1 MRRPSIPNLMHSLM
15 AVALAVMV
23 LTGCEEA
30 VAPVLD
36 SGRPFTLYGYLNPG
50 ADHQAI
56 RVFPIEEILAPN
68 SPEPLDA
75 LVRVTGPGLSEVLR
89 DSVIVYGD
97 GSVGHVF
104 QADFRPEHGMTYEI
118 RAEEPEGRFS
128 TVQVRT
134 PAKAQLSIGDAGG
147 VLGNVLMPVE
157 FAGAEQVLSP
167 SVLYT
172 FESTR
177 APFTW
182 TIPVVYGDRV
192 VRAGDRWSVTVD
204 LSRDIGVLYS
214 VTGLQPGTDPIILTD
229 LLVEAFITTSEWT
242 PPGGTYDPELLV
254 QPGTFSNVENGFGFV
269 GGGYFESATTLPP
282 AHILQL
288 AGFAN
293 Q

>member
-1 MRRPSIPNLMHSLM
+1 MRCTLTRVLPVVFGLVL
-15 AVALAVMV
+15 LA
-23 LTGCEEA
+23 GCEEA

-36 SGRPFTLYGYLNPG
+36 SGRPFTMFGYLNPG
-50 ADHQAI
+50 SSNQAI
-56 RVFPIEEILAPN
+56 RVYPIEEILVPD

-75 LVRVTGPGLSEVLR
+75 EVRVSGPGLSEVLQDSIVTYR
-89 DSVIVYGD
+89 DGTI
-97 GSVGHVF
+97 GHVF
-104 QADFRPEHGMTYEI
+104 HGAFQPEHGQTYEI
-118 RAEEPEGRFS
+118 RASEPDGRS
-128 TVQVRT
+128 ASVLVRT

-147 VLGNVLMPVE
+147 VLGNVRMPVE

-167 SVLYT
+167 RVIYT

-177 APFTW
+177 APFSW
-182 TIPVVYGDRV
+182 TIPVVYSNRV
-192 VRAGDRWSVTVD
+192 VRSGDRWSVTVD

-214 VTGLQPGTDPIILTD
+214 VTGLQPGNDPIILND
-229 LLVEAFITTSEWT
+229 LLVEAFITTEEWT

-269 GGGYFESATTLPP
+269 GGGYFETASTLPP